1 MKNHKEILRQKVLKH
16 GWEFVSDHIGF
27 DNLYRIAFN
36 NDYNEFLKLFENME
50 IKVDD
55 TKLGMFESFILDDK
69 VYMILSNGYDSRV
82 MTIFPEIWE
91 FLNVYEVGIKLK
103 EINEILIKW
112 INKTYN
118 IKDFKITFRW
128 NENI

>member
-69 VYMILSNGYDSRV
+69 VYMMLSNGYDSGV
-82 MTIFPEIWE
+82 MTIFPEIWG
-91 FLNVYEVGIKLK
+91 FFAVYGVGLQLK
-103 EINEILIKW
+103 EVHEILKQWINE
-112 INKTYN
+112 TYN
-118 IKDFKITFRW
+118 IKDFGIVYRW
-128 NENI
+128 GS

>member
-1 MKNHKEILRQKVLKH
+1 MKNHKEILKQRVLKN

-69 VYMILSNGYDSRV
+69 VYMILSNGYDSKV

-91 FLNVYEVGIKLK
+91 FLGGFGVGFK
-103 EINEILIKW
+103 INEVHEILEQW
-112 INKTYN
+112 INETYN
-118 IKDFKITFRW
+118 IKDFGIVFRW
-128 NENI
+128 SF

>member
-27 DNLYRIAFN
+27 GNLYRIAFN

-69 VYMILSNGYDSRV
+69 VYMVLSNGYDSRV
-82 MTIFPEIWE
+82 MTIF
-91 FLNVYEVGIKLK
+91 
-103 EINEILIKW
+103 NEILG
-112 INKTYN
+112 
-118 IKDFKITFRW
+118 FFAV
-128 NENI
+128 

>member
-1 MKNHKEILRQKVLKH
+1 MKNHKEILKQRVLKN
-16 GWEFVSDHIGF
+16 GWEFVSEMIGF

-55 TKLGMFESFILDDK
+55 TKLGMFESFILNDK
-69 VYMILSNGYDSRV
+69 VYMVLSNGYVSRV

-91 FLNVYEVGIKLK
+91 FLHKSYGVDLQLK
-103 EINEILIKW
+103 EVNEILKEW

-118 IKDFKITFRW
+118 IKDFNITFRW
-128 NENI
+128 S

>member
-69 VYMILSNGYDSRV
+69 VYMVLSNGYDSRV

-91 FLNVYEVGIKLK
+91 FLYKSYGVSLQLK
-103 EINEILIKW
+103 EVHEILKQWINE
-112 INKTYN
+112 TYN
-118 IKDFKITFRW
+118 IKDFGIVFRW
-128 NENI
+128 GS

>member
-69 VYMILSNGYDSRV
+69 VYMVLSGYDNKI
-82 MTIFPEIWE
+82 MMIFPEIWG
-91 FLNVYEVGIKLK
+91 FFGLFGVGFVGK
-103 EINEILIKW
+103 EIGEILKQW
-112 INKTYN
+112 INETYN
-118 IKDFKITFRW
+118 IKDFGIVYRW
-128 NENI
+128 GS

>member
-1 MKNHKEILRQKVLKH
+1 MKNHKEILKQRVLKN

-91 FLNVYEVGIKLK
+91 FFGVYGVGLQLK
-103 EINEILIKW
+103 EVNEILKEW
-112 INKTYN
+112 VNETYN
-118 IKDFKITFRW
+118 IKDFGIVFRW

>member
-1 MKNHKEILRQKVLKH
+1 MKNHKEILKQRVLKN
-16 GWEFVSDHIGF
+16 GWEFVSEMIGF

-69 VYMILSNGYDSRV
+69 VYMVLSNGYDSRT
-82 MTIFPEIWE
+82 MTIYPEIWE
-91 FLNVYEVGIKLK
+91 FFGVYGVGLQLK
-103 EINEILIKW
+103 EVHEILKQWINE
-112 INKTYN
+112 TYN
-118 IKDFKITFRW
+118 IKDFGIVFRW
-128 NENI
+128 GSL